1 MKQELELSFVDAS
14 LMNTICTPTAF
25 DNAVT
30 EAESHPIKQD
40 DGSVRK
46 MLCNY
51 DFSQVDF
58 TEVKKRDF
66 TGWIIKNVIFS
77 KPSID
82 KESKKLING
91 FSFVGAKLERVV
103 FAHAQLVRCNFDSPD
118 LDAINKYLIRANSEK
133 NIELKKYY
141 DDCMTV
147 PENERKA
154 FIQTAMNEVDFF
166 FADLKL
172 CRFRSAIITAADF
185 RYSTIKDCTMR
196 ESVTTYGDFY
206 SCTFKGTTTFQK
218 SIFNYC
224 SITNAIFEQQC
235 LRMNNIRN
243 GILQSDVNE
252 YNKMV
257 MEYPR
262 WYRYNPCMNFSAML
276 HEHSAYKIYSEAQEV
291 YRQLSGIYAGKG
303 LNRDSNRAYKEYIDY
318 DLKQN
323 WYGIGANW
331 KEKNYKECCNNISN
345 LVGDILTIVCGYGYM
360 GWVVVIWFGI
370 LVSSFALLCYAKKH
384 EAVDSLSYSLSNSL
398 GPFEEYYNTVQGVL
412 PSIESVIGVLLVGF
426 LGFIIA
432 NKIRNNS

>member
-1 MKQELELSFVDAS
+1 
-14 LMNTICTPTAF
+14 
-25 DNAVT
+25 
-30 EAESHPIKQD
+30 
-40 DGSVRK
+40 
-46 MLCNY
+46 
-51 DFSQVDF
+51 
-58 TEVKKRDF
+58 
-66 TGWIIKNVIFS
+66 
-77 KPSID
+77 
-82 KESKKLING
+82 
-91 FSFVGAKLERVV
+91 
-103 FAHAQLVRCNFDSPD
+103 
-118 LDAINKYLIRANSEK
+118 
-133 NIELKKYY
+133 
-141 DDCMTV
+141 
-147 PENERKA
+147 
-154 FIQTAMNEVDFF
+154 
-166 FADLKL
+166 
-172 CRFRSAIITAADF
+172 
-185 RYSTIKDCTMR
+185 MR
-196 ESVTTYGDFY
+196 ECVTTYGDFY

-331 KEKNYKECCNNISN
+331 EEKDYKKCCNNISN
-345 LVGDILTIVCGYGYM
+345 LLGDILTIICGYGYM
-360 GWVVVIWFGI
+360 GWVVVLWFGI
-370 LVSSFALLCYAKKH
+370 LVSSFAFLCYAKKH
-384 EAVDSLSYSLSNSL
+384 EAVNSLSYSLSNSL